1 MVTAGYSQT
10 PLSQKLGIKEGSKVG
25 VLGAP
30 DGFAQILGPLPDGAS
45 LKRGA
50 AGGADL
56 VLWFM
61 RSRRQLERGLERYR
75 LLDVPVWMIWPK
87 RASGVVTDLTQNVIR
102 DAGLGAGL
110 VDYKVCAVDETWSG
124 LLFRRRR

>member
-1 MVTAGYSQT
+1 MVTAGYSKT
-10 PLSQKLGIKEGSKVG
+10 PLPKKLGIKEGSRVA

-30 DGFAQILGPLPDGAS
+30 DAFAETLGPLPDGAR
-45 LKRGA
+45 LKRGTS
-50 AGGADL
+50 GGADL

-87 RASGVVTDLTQNVIR
+87 QASGVATDLTENLIR